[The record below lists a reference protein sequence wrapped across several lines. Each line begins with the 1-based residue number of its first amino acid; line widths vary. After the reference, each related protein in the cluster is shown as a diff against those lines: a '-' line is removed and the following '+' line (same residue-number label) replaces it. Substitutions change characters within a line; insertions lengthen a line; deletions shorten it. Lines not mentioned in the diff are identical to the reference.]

1 MKTAREAST
10 ELTCPAC
17 GGTGLESVKQPTKP
31 GRKIYPAK
39 CKPCDGKGRIKKPQ
53 ASRG

>member
-1 MKTAREAST
+1 MKITRDAST
-10 ELTCPAC
+10 ELTCAAC
-17 GGTGLESVKQPTKP
+17 GGTGLETVKQPTKP